1 VKGPAVFTLPNLP
14 YAYDALQ
21 PTMSDRTLHHHH
33 DKHHAK
39 YVDTLNTLLK
49 DKAELADQSLEA
61 VIASAREAGDKK
73 LFNNAAQAWNHGFFW
88 ECLSPKGGEPTGALA
103 EAIKAAFGDLDGF
116 KKSMTTEGVGHFAS
130 GWAWLVAEGDALKVI
145 STHDAETVADR
156 DDVRPILVIDVW
168 EHAYYL
174 DFQQDRE
181 GFLKGVLDKI
191 VNWDF
196 AAKQFEASKAAGQGG
211 YRYPAPERKA
221 A

>member
-1 VKGPAVFTLPNLP
+1 MFTLPNLP

-21 PTMSDRTLHHHH
+21 PTMSDKTLHHHH

-61 VIASAREAGDKK
+61 VIAAAREGKETK
-73 LFNNAAQAWNHGFFW
+73 VFNNAAQAWNHGFFW
-88 ECLSPKGGEPTGALA
+88 ECLTPKSSEPTGAFA
-103 EAIKAAFGDLDGF
+103 EAITAAFGDLAGL
-116 KKSMTTEGVGHFAS
+116 KKALVTEGVGHFGS
-130 GWAWLVAEGDALKVI
+130 GWAWLVAGADGLKII

-156 DDVRPILVIDVW
+156 DDVHPVLVIDVW

-181 GFLKGVLDKI
+181 GFLKGVLDSI
-191 VNWDF
+191 ANWDF
-196 AAKQFEASKAAGQGG
+196 AAKQFEAAKAGGKGG
-211 YRYPAPERKA
+211 YRYPTPVKKA

>member
-1 VKGPAVFTLPNLP
+1 MFTLPNLP

-21 PTMSDRTLHHHH
+21 PTMSDKTLHHHH

-49 DKAELADQSLEA
+49 DKAGLGDEPLEA
-61 VIASAREAGDKK
+61 LIAQAREGDKK

-88 ECLSPKGGEPTGALA
+88 ECLSPDAGQPSEAL
-103 EAIKAAFGDLDGF
+103 KAAIDADFGGLDGL
-116 KKSMTTEGVGHFAS
+116 KKALVTEGVGHFAS
-130 GWAWLVAEGDALKVI
+130 GWAWLVHDGQHLKVI

-156 DDVRPILVIDVW
+156 DDVHPILVIDVW

-181 GFLKGVLDKI
+181 GFLKGMLDRI
-191 VNWDF
+191 ANWAFASRQFD
-196 AAKQFEASKAAGQGG
+196 AAKNGGQGG

>member
-1 VKGPAVFTLPNLP
+1 MFTLPNLP
-14 YAYDALQ
+14 YAYDALM

-49 DKAELADQSLEA
+49 SEAGRGDEPLEA
-61 VIASAREAGDKK
+61 VIAHAREGDKK

-88 ECLSPKGGEPTGALA
+88 ECLSPQGGEPGDALTA
-103 EAIKAAFGDLDGF
+103 SIAADFGDLDGL
-116 KKSMTTEGVGHFAS
+116 KKALVTEGVGHFAS
-130 GWAWLVAEGDALKVI
+130 GWAWLVYDGQHLKVI

-156 DDVRPILVIDVW
+156 DDVHPILVIDVW

-191 VNWDF
+191 TNWDF
-196 AAKQFEASKAAGQGG
+196 AARQFEAAKNAGQGG